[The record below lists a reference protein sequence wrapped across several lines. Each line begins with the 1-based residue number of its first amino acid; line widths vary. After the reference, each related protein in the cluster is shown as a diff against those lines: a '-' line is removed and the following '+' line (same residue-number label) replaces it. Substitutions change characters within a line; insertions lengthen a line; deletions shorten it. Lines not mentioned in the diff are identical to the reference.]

1 MRKTSIHSKEIAYEY
16 VKDVFKGLD
25 HEELWIL
32 FVNSRNIP
40 ITLERITSGGWDS
53 TIIDLRQIF
62 SIALKYKAVGM
73 FLFHNHLS
81 GICSPSISDIK
92 STEKLK
98 KGGDIMG
105 ISIIDHI
112 IVCDNCF
119 YSFTDEST
127 TNLEDLENE
136 ERR

>member
-1 MRKTSIHSKEIAYEY
+1 MRKISIHSKEIAYDY

-32 FVNSRNIP
+32 FVNCRNIP
-40 ITLERITSGGWDS
+40 ISLERITSGGWDS

-62 SIALKYKAVGM
+62 SIALNHHATAM

-81 GICSPSISDIK
+81 GSCSPSLADIK
-92 STEKLK
+92 NTDKLK

-105 ISIIDHI
+105 IDVVDHI
-112 IVCDNCF
+112 IVCDSGF
-119 YSFTDEST
+119 YSFADEST
-127 TNLEDLENE
+127 TNLEDLGNE
-136 ERR
+136 KR